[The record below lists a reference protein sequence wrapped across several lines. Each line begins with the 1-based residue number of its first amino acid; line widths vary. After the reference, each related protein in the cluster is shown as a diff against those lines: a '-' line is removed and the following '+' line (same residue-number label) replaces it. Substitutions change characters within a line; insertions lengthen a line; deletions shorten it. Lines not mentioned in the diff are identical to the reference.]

1 MLRQGYALALLLC
14 VLVACGQAATPAPTP
29 APTATAAATPT
40 SAPTAAPSTST
51 PDPAAAQAERTKQLT
66 TAIREHQTDEA
77 QKLIAAGMN
86 VNVVL
91 SYRGLTPLSL
101 AAAENDLPIA
111 TLLLTAG
118 ADVSLP
124 NKNEY
129 GTTALIEAAQRGY
142 VQMVTLLLDHKADV
156 NQRDAAGDPA
166 LNWATYYGR
175 KAVVELLI
183 ARGANLTVVGSGGG
197 TALKTAIARGHKEIE
212 QILRAAGATE

>member
-1 MLRQGYALALLLC
+1 MG
-14 VLVACGQAATPAPTP
+14 
-29 APTATAAATPT
+29 
-40 SAPTAAPSTST
+40 
-51 PDPAAAQAERTKQLT
+51 QLT
-66 TAIREHQTDEA
+66 AAIREHKADAAEG
-77 QKLIAAGMN
+77 LIVAGMD

-118 ADVSLP
+118 ADVSLV
-124 NKNEY
+124 NRNEY

-142 VQMVTLLLDHKADV
+142 VGMVTLLLDHKADV

-183 ARGANLTVVGSGGG
+183 ARGAHLTVVGSGGG
-197 TALKTAIARGHKEIE
+197 TALKTAIAQGHKEIE